1 MAITGI
7 KNTKMMLIIKPFSSV
22 YVSNKLS
29 STTYIYM
36 HACVSLICLLTLF
49 ARGVL
54 AT

>member
-29 STTYIYM
+29 SSTYI